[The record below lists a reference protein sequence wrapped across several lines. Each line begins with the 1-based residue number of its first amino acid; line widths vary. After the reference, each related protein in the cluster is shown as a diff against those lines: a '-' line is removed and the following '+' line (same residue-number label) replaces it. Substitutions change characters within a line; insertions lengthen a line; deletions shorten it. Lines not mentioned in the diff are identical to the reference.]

1 MQNHHK
7 QPEVWFSSTTSVV
20 FMKGQTIQNA
30 QKMMGFF
37 FVCFLFEPN
46 MLISSLKLGISTWDS
61 MLTHWWLPDGSTKVF
76 DILAELFNPRDVY
89 LLPTLLQVDETQNL
103 LK

>member
-30 QKMMGFF
+30 QKMMVFFCLF
-37 FVCFLFEPN
+37 FVLTKHVNFFTEVGHFN
-46 MLISSLKLGISTWDS
+46 MGLYVDSLMAT
-61 MLTHWWLPDGSTKVF
+61 
-76 DILAELFNPRDVY
+76 
-89 LLPTLLQVDETQNL
+89 
-103 LK
+103 